1 MKVLITGASGL
12 IGTEL
17 VKNYLM
23 SRVNVNFL
31 TTNKSKINQIQGAK
45 GFFWNPSAN
54 FIDLNCFIDV
64 DSIIHL
70 SGASISKLW
79 TTSYKKK
86 ILSSRIDS
94 TKLLYNSLKKLK
106 NSHKVKNIVSASAIG
121 IYPSDN
127 HAVQTETTVTSQES
141 FMQKVVLSWEKELI
155 AFESLKIKSAKLRLG
170 LVLTKKGG
178 VLGPLKIPAFFG
190 LSTAFGDGQQGQSW
204 IHIDDTVRMFT
215 EAVEKKWE
223 GNFNA
228 VSPNPVTQTKLIR
241 ALNKAMKRPFVLPP
255 IPKFLIKLIVGEMS
269 HLILDSH
276 WVSSEKVQNKGF
288 KFYYPKINKAIESIF
303 K

>member
-1 MKVLITGASGL
+1 MKVLITGATGL

-17 VKNYLM
+17 VKNYLTR
-23 SRVNVNFL
+23 RVIVNFL
-31 TTNKSKINQIQGAK
+31 TTNKSKVNQIQGAK
-45 GFFWNPSAN
+45 GFYWNPSTN
-54 FIDLNCFIDV
+54 NIDLSCFNDV

-79 TTSYKKK
+79 TSSYKKK

-94 TKLLYNSLKKLK
+94 TKLLYKSLKKLR
-106 NSHKVKNIVSASAIG
+106 NYHKVKNIVSASAIG

-127 HAVQTETTVTSQES
+127 HEFQTETTVTSKES
-141 FMQKVVLSWEKELI
+141 CMEEVVLSWEKELI
-155 AFESLKIKSAKLRLG
+155 AFESLKIKVAKLRLG

-178 VLGPLKIPAFFG
+178 VLGALKIPALFG
-190 LSTAFGDGQQGQSW
+190 LSTAFGNGQQGQSW
-204 IHIDDTVRMFT
+204 IHIEDTVKMFI
-215 EAVEKKWE
+215 EAIEKKWE

-228 VSPNPVTQTKLIR
+228 VSPNPVTQTKFIS
-241 ALNKAMKRPFVLPP
+241 ALTKVMKRPFVLPP
-255 IPKFLIKLIVGEMS
+255 IPKYLIKLIVGEMS

-288 KFYYPKINKAIESIF
+288 KFDYPEINKALESLF